1 MKQVFQKEK
10 LLERKVDI
18 MLSVSR
24 QIYEIWRLF
33 LTKGKNV
40 KNMIDKT

>member
-1 MKQVFQKEK
+1 MKQAFQKEK

-33 LTKGKNV
+33 LTKRKNV